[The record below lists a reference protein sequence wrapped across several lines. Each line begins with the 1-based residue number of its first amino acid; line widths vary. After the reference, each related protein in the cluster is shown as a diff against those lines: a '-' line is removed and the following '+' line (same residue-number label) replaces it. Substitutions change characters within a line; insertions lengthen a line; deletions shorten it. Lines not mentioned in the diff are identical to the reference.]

1 MPNKGDIKQFQT
13 KSEEERK
20 IEKELQNMYLIL
32 VNTKFMS
39 DIDTEDTQGKINLE
53 IFLLVLKFKY
63 QLRVNLTFVQAINI
77 ITK

>member
-1 MPNKGDIKQFQT
+1 LSSKGDIKQFQT

-39 DIDTEDTQGKINLE
+39 DIETEDTQGKINLE
-53 IFLLVLKFKY
+53 IFLFNFK
-63 QLRVNLTFVQAINI
+63 I
-77 ITK
+77 

>member
-1 MPNKGDIKQFQT
+1 
-13 KSEEERK
+13 
-20 IEKELQNMYLIL
+20 MYLIL

-53 IFLLVLKFKY
+53 IYFLILKFKY
-63 QLRVNLTFVQAINI
+63 QLRVDLIFVQAINI